1 MTESEAER
9 ERGLLPEIAREIDQ
23 VAHFGHAPAVKRLVK
38 EAGAALEEEN
48 WSGAVDPLTEA
59 KGKAPRSAHVREMLG
74 LAYYGLGRWRE
85 AARELAAY
93 RRLSGGRNRDPEYAD
108 AERALGRPEKA
119 VEILADL
126 DPDEVSEDV
135 RAEALVVR
143 AGALCDL
150 GRAEE
155 AVALLETASV
165 RPREVLPYH
174 LRMWYA
180 LADALERAGRRTDAR
195 WWWDAIYAEEP
206 EFFDVA
212 RRRLGLKTS

>member
-1 MTESEAER
+1 MEPK
-9 ERGLLPEIAREIDQ
+9 RGLLPEIAREIDH
-23 VAHFGHAPAVKRLVK
+23 VAHFGHAPAVKQLVMQ
-38 EAGAALEEEN
+38 AGDALEQEDWPAAIE
-48 WSGAVDPLTEA
+48 ALTDA
-59 KGKAPRSAHVREMLG
+59 KAKAPRSAHVRQMLG
-74 LAYYGLGRWRE
+74 LAYYGLARWRE
-85 AARELAAY
+85 AARELSAY
-93 RRLSGGRNRDPEYAD
+93 RRLSGRHNRDPEYAD
-108 AERALGRPEKA
+108 AERALGKPEKA
-119 VEILADL
+119 VEILSEL
-126 DPDEVSEDV
+126 DPNEVSEDV

-155 AVALLETASV
+155 AVALLERGPV
-165 RPREVLPYH
+165 RPREVLPHH

-212 RRRLGLKTS
+212 RRRLGVRSS